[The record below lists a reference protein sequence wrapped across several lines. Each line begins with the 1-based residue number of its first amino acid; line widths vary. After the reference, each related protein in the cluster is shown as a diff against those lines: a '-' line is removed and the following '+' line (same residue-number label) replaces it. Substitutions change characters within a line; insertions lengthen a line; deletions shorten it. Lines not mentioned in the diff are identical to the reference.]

1 MNLDNDY
8 FYTAFSASFGITRV
22 SEENTTSSKR
32 PGKAVETALAAGA
45 KEVVR

>member
-8 FYTAFSASFGITRV
+8 LYTAFSASFGITWV
-22 SEENTTSSKR
+22 SEENTSRKC
-32 PGKAVETALAAGA
+32 PGKAVKAALAAGA

>member
-8 FYTAFSASFGITRV
+8 FYTAFSESFGITWV
-22 SEENTTSSKR
+22 SEENTFSKC
-32 PGKAVETALAAGA
+32 PGKAVKAALAADA